1 MSENSNEKH
10 ELKRGLK
17 NRHIQMIALGG
28 AIGTGLFY
36 GSATTIQQTGPSISL
51 AYVIGGLIIFFI
63 MRALGE
69 MSVDNPVSG
78 AFSHYA
84 YENWGEFPGFLSGW
98 NYWFNYIVVSM
109 AELSVVG
116 IYINFWFPSIPTWL
130 SSLVFLIIITLVNL
144 ISVKLYGE
152 FEFWFAI
159 VKVVA
164 IIALIV
170 LGIFMI
176 FTGIGNGGQPTGFS
190 NLWKHDGFFPH
201 GAKGLLFSLVMV
213 MFSFG
218 GVELIGITAG
228 EADDPAKSIPK
239 AINQVVF
246 RILIFYIGALGVM
259 MTIFPWNKLG
269 ESGSPFVEIFS
280 KIGIP
285 AAAGILN
292 AVVLTAAVSA
302 YNSGLYSN
310 GRMLHGL
317 ALQGN
322 APKALAKVSKNGTP
336 VVGVLASSALTLVAV
351 LLNYFMPGKVF
362 SYLIA
367 IATIA
372 GIINWTMI
380 IITQL
385 KFRKSRNAKEVDL
398 LKFKMPLHPISSYI
412 SLAFMALVIVLMAI
426 MPDYR
431 IAVIIGPIWILVL
444 YVAFK
449 LKKGSSKKVIK

>member
-1 MSENSNEKH
+1 MSENSNEGH

-36 GSATTIQQTGPSISL
+36 GSATTIKQTGPSISL
-51 AYVIGGLIIFFI
+51 AYVFGGIVIFFI

-84 YENWGEFPGFLSGW
+84 YENWGQFPGFLSGW

-116 IYINFWFPSIPTWL
+116 VYVNYWLPSIPTWL
-130 SSLVFLIIITLVNL
+130 SALVFLIAVTAVNL

-170 LGIFMI
+170 LGILMI

-190 NLWKHDGFFPH
+190 NLWKNGGFFPH
-201 GAKGLLFSLVMV
+201 GIKGLLFSLVMV

-228 EADDPAKSIPK
+228 EADDPTKSIPK

-292 AVVLTAAVSA
+292 VVVLTAAVSA

-310 GRMLHGL
+310 GRMLHSL

-322 APKALAKVSKNGTP
+322 APKTLAKVSKTGTP
-336 VVGVLASSALTLVAV
+336 IVGVLVSSAITLISVVLT
-351 LLNYFMPGKVF
+351 YFAPGKVF
-362 SYLIA
+362 SYLIS

-385 KFRKSRNAKEVDL
+385 KFRKSKSPKEVDKL
-398 LKFKMPLHPISSYI
+398 HFKLPLFPISSYI
-412 SLAFMALVIVLMAI
+412 CLAFMALVVVLMAI

-431 IAVIIGPIWILVL
+431 IAVIIGPIWILL
-444 YVAFK
+444 LFIAYK
-449 LKKGSSKKVIK
+449 LKKSADKA